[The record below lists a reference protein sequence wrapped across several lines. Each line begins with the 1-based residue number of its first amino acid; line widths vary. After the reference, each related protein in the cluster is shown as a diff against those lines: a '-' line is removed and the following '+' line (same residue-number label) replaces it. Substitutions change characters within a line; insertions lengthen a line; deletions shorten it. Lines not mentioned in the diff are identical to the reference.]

1 MLTMLTIHVFMSI
14 RIVFLMLI
22 IISHLKIKFLSSL
35 ATKDPLHT
43 SVLTIDKERLMKMV
57 VVQSRY
63 DCLEQLK

>member
-1 MLTMLTIHVFMSI
+1 MMLTMLTIHVFMSI

-43 SVLTIDKERLMKMV
+43 CVLTIDKERLMKMV
-57 VVQSRY
+57 V
-63 DCLEQLK
+63 DENGCHTK